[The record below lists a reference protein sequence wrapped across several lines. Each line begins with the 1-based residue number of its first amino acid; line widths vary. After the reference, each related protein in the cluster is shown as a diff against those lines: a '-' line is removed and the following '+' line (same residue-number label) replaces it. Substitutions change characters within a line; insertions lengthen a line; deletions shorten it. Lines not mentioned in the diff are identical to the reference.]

1 MSKLKRAFTILM
13 CILLTLPACLV
24 SKPNNVYAA
33 TETLALSKTRCEQA
47 GNGSNS
53 GTGSTTLVE
62 LGDIEIASVNLSTSV
77 AYNSKGNRQT
87 SASATFYVTNA
98 SGVCLKTG
106 GTVSNGSSDTLS
118 IDCRDLTGPGYF
130 KVNFSV
136 TGYTTEGSGDRRVGS
151 ASSSNVTVYK
161 LEKPVFSGDFGS
173 GNLTHFKISA
183 F

>member
-1 MSKLKRAFTILM
+1 MSKFKRVFTLIM
-13 CILLTLPACLV
+13 CVLLTLPTCLV

-33 TETLALSKTRCEQA
+33 YVTETLALSKTSCAQA

-130 KVNFSV
+130 KVDFSV

-151 ASSSNVTVYK
+151 ASSSNITVYR
-161 LEKPVFSGDFGS
+161 LEKPVFSGILGS
-173 GNLTHFKISA
+173 GNLT
-183 F
+183 